1 MGLGKITRGLG
12 KVGLAFEALGY
23 VVAGAK
29 VLVQAIKRAPDARRD
44 DDGPRQE
51 PGFDSARGMKSQ
63 GPPHPRRQS

>member
-29 VLVQAIKRAPDARRD
+29 ALVRSVKGAPGARRY
-44 DDGPRQE
+44 DDGPRQKQLQDNRE
-51 PGFDSARGMKSQ
+51 EEGVQ
-63 GPPHPRRQS
+63 G